1 MKNKEKIYIIQK
13 CLANPKSTP
22 PPFVLLVH
30 KNTKMVFI
38 SEKPVL

>member
-13 CLANPKSTP
+13 CLAKPKST

-30 KNTKMVFI
+30 KNTKKMFI